1 MQIKMYRLIIGGR
14 GRRVP
19 DGGGMDLRNVCS
31 QCFGD
36 RDLRAMIRAH
46 AGPRGCYFCERR
58 DAPTMPFQ
66 DVVQFILERIETFYG
81 RAGDQLPYES
91 REGGY
96 QGWHIDSYDMIRD
109 EIELDLP
116 RDARDELFHAIVDGI
131 GDDVWCEHDWL
142 TLEPDESLRFSWDR
156 FCEIVKHGRRFFFQ
170 NIGESDGRDPDTR
183 SPFQLLGTVCRH
195 ADGAGL
201 VIDIPAGLRLYRARA
216 RKPRRPITSPADLG
230 PPPNHLATQSNRMNP
245 PGISMFYGADGR
257 ALAVAEIRNAMASVG
272 CFATLRSMRILDL
285 AHLPA
290 IPGFFSTAYRID
302 RLILAFLSDFADI
315 IIQPVDRNDRVN
327 VDYIPTQVF
336 TEFIRDFEFEGGKV
350 DGLRY
355 RSATGEKGTNYVL
368 FAGQGDVVNAAPQ
381 DPFMRTS
388 PWLELVG
395 VKHIRI

>member
-142 TLEPDESLRFSWDR
+142 TLEPDESLRFSW
-156 FCEIVKHGRRFFFQ
+156 I
-170 NIGESDGRDPDTR
+170 
-183 SPFQLLGTVCRH
+183 
-195 ADGAGL
+195 
-201 VIDIPAGLRLYRARA
+201 
-216 RKPRRPITSPADLG
+216 
-230 PPPNHLATQSNRMNP
+230 
-245 PGISMFYGADGR
+245 
-257 ALAVAEIRNAMASVG
+257 ASVK
-272 CFATLRSMRILDL
+272 SS
-285 AHLPA
+285 
-290 IPGFFSTAYRID
+290 STAAGSFFRISVNQTGGTPTRD
-302 RLILAFLSDFADI
+302 RPSSYLERYAVMLTVRDLS
-315 IIQPVDRNDRVN
+315 
-327 VDYIPTQVF
+327 
-336 TEFIRDFEFEGGKV
+336 
-350 DGLRY
+350 
-355 RSATGEKGTNYVL
+355 
-368 FAGQGDVVNAAPQ
+368 
-381 DPFMRTS
+381 
-388 PWLELVG
+388 
-395 VKHIRI
+395 